1 VIADRDIEDLH
12 QMRVGMR
19 RLRST
24 IRGFAVALDLPKR
37 AREQKVGKI
46 ARILGE
52 LRDLD
57 VLGEELKLNYEP
69 HLPPP
74 EIKIL
79 QAVREV
85 LGKQRQEALQRV
97 RACLGSKMYL
107 DFKAALEEW
116 LESPRYLPISRL
128 EMTTVV
134 ADLLLPQASHL
145 LLHSGWLVGF
155 EEAQEVEKLLQEQ
168 GILLHDLRKE
178 AKRSRYNMELCS
190 QFYGARYQEYL
201 EDIKTLQS
209 LLGEIQDSFVLGEF
223 LGRVEGKNWSKSL
236 PSLVGRFEAIR
247 QEKWQEWQPLQG
259 KFLQPETRRDF
270 HLVILNDL
278 SHL

>member
-1 VIADRDIEDLH
+1 
-12 QMRVGMR
+12 
-19 RLRST
+19 
-24 IRGFAVALDLPKR
+24 VALDLPKK

-46 ARILGE
+46 ACILGE

-69 HLPPP
+69 HLPPK
-74 EIKIL
+74 EAKIL
-79 QAVREV
+79 QEVKEV
-85 LGKQRQEALQRV
+85 LVKQRQGALQNV

-116 LESPRYLPISRL
+116 LDYPRYLPISRL

-145 LLHSGWLVGF
+145 LLHPGWLVGF
-155 EEAQEVEKLLQEQ
+155 QEAEEVEKLLQAQ

-190 QFYGARYQEYL
+190 QFYGAKYQEYL
-201 EDIKTLQS
+201 QDIKTLQT

-223 LGRVEGKNWSKSL
+223 LNRVAGKNWAKSL
-236 PSLVGRFEAIR
+236 PSLIGRFQAIR
-247 QEKWQEWQPLQG
+247 QEKWQQWQPVRA
-259 KFLQPETRRDF
+259 KFLQPETRQDF
-270 HLVILNDL
+270 HLTILNDL